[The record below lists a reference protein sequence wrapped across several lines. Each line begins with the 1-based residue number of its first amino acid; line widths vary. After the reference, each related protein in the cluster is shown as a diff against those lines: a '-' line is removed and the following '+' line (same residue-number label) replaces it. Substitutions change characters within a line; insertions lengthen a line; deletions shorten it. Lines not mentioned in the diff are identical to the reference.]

1 MVTTKNRNGFT
12 LIELL
17 VVIAIVSVL
26 LALLLPAVQR
36 ARAAARAMACRNNL
50 KQIGLALHNYSD
62 TFGGHL
68 PPNVTT
74 PWTYAILP
82 QLDQYALFGRY
93 DHRFDA
99 YGTSIPNAELGAM
112 RIPIFECPDDQSQPL
127 GPWNWTTA
135 SYAGN
140 FELIGVS
147 VMRLD
152 RCPDGLSQTGLAIEL
167 STISQFAIISGPVS
181 PMGIGQS
188 NHVGV
193 FHLLRADGSARSVS
207 TLADLNTMIAVG
219 TPAGGEMLGDY

>member
-1 MVTTKNRNGFT
+1 MATTKKRKAFT

-17 VVIAIVSVL
+17 VVIAIVSIL
-26 LALLLPAVQR
+26 LALLLPAVQS
-36 ARAAARAMACRNNL
+36 ARAAARAMVCRNNL

-68 PPNVTT
+68 PPNITT

-82 QLDQYALFGRY
+82 QLDQSPLFGRY

-99 YGTSIPNAELGAM
+99 YGTSVSNAELGAT
-112 RIPIFECPDDQSQPL
+112 RISVFECPDDQPEAL
-127 GPWNWTTA
+127 GPWNWTAA

-140 FELIGVS
+140 SELIGVS
-147 VMRLD
+147 VVRLD

-167 STISQFAIISGPVS
+167 STMSQFAIISGPVS

-193 FHLLRADGSARSVS
+193 FHLLLSDGSVRSVS
-207 TLADLNTMIAVG
+207 TLADINALIAVG
-219 TPAGGEMLGDY
+219 TPSGGEVIGEY

>member
-1 MVTTKNRNGFT
+1 MVTTKNRKAFT

-17 VVIAIVSVL
+17 VVIAIVGIL

-36 ARAAARAMACRNNL
+36 ARASARAMACRNNL
-50 KQIGLALHNYSD
+50 KQIGLALHNYAD

-82 QLDQYALFGRY
+82 QLDQSALFDRY

-99 YGTSIPNAELGAM
+99 FGTSIPNAELGAT
-112 RIPIFECPDDQSQPL
+112 RISVFECPDDQPQSL

-140 FELIGVS
+140 LDLIGVS
-147 VMRLD
+147 VVRLD

-167 STISQFAIISGPVS
+167 STVSELAIISGPVS

-188 NHVGV
+188 NHVGI
-193 FHLLRADGSARSVS
+193 FHLLLSDGSARSVS
-207 TLADLNTMIAVG
+207 TLADINTMIAVG
-219 TPAGGEMLGDY
+219 TPAGGEVIGEF